1 MDKHRNDNQGVVLP
15 KGFIFILKILEFFHP
30 YLGMRFAAFF
40 FSKPFRYK
48 MPSREAPILTKAK
61 KNIILINDIQ
71 KRVVCYNWQGKG
83 PKILLMHGWSGRS
96 TNFYKIIERLML
108 SNYNVYA
115 FDAPAHGESDG
126 LITNLPEFII
136 SQEELIKKLGPFDA
150 ILGHSGGG
158 ITSCEVC
165 VRIPKIKKLILISPF
180 DKMKDIFEKYFD
192 LIDLGDK
199 AKKLM
204 ISYFFRKTQRNIIEF
219 SGSSLAKKINAKTL
233 VIHDEDDREVEVLN
247 AINIDKNIKNSSLM
261 ITKGL
266 GHRRILRDDRVI
278 NEIIDFLNYN

>member
-1 MDKHRNDNQGVVLP
+1 MDKLRNDNQGVVLP
-15 KGFIFILKILEFFHP
+15 KGFIFILKTLEFFHP

-180 DKMKDIFEKYFD
+180 DKMEDIFEKYFD
-192 LIDLGDK
+192 LIDLGEK

-233 VIHDEDDREVEVLN
+233 VIHDEDDKEVEVLN
-247 AINIDKNIKNSSLM
+247 AINIDKNIKNSSLR